1 LGKKQVTPIRV
12 PTKRQEAKWQRQK
25 RIRRIIIT
33 AAAIFLVSIVSYVG
47 YEYYAEELKGLN
59 EKVITVNNV
68 SFNMRY
74 YVNMLDAQTK
84 LEEVEPDSIYLYSN
98 AVARYIEDAE
108 LIRQGAKDLNIT
120 VSPEEVEE
128 TIKEQQW
135 PEGKVYQDIVE
146 FLLLRERLVEYFD
159 SQLPDE
165 MLQSNTQVMLVES
178 EQVANNVID
187 QAEKGENF
195 TELVREFSYDNI
207 TKEYDGNLGW
217 LPRELMSSTM
227 AETFNLTPGE
237 ISQPICDNSTNKSV
251 GYWLIKVSEKDPEK
265 GINVSAMLLGSEQE
279 AVEIKAELDAEGN
292 FSELAKNYSQHSS
305 KYTGGELGWLK
316 EEEKETNDFSDEFNE
331 VAFQLPVDEVSEP
344 VKDETVN
351 TEGGCWVIKVL
362 DKQQRELDDD
372 AREVLKNKRFSE
384 WLEQQRGN
392 STIENKLDATRM
404 AWAVA
409 EVIKGR

>member
-25 RIRRIIIT
+25 RIRRIII
-33 AAAIFLVSIVSYVG
+33 AVAAIFLVSVVSYVS
-47 YEYYAEELKGLN
+47 YEYYVEEIKGLN

-74 YVNMLDAQTK
+74 YVHMLDAQTK
-84 LEEVEPDSIYLYSN
+84 EVEPDSIYQYSN

-108 LIRQGAKDLNIT
+108 VIRQGAKDLNIT
-120 VSPEEVEE
+120 VSQEEVEE
-128 TIKEQQW
+128 TIKEQNFPKDQ
-135 PEGKVYQDIVE
+135 VYQDIVE
-146 FLLLRERLVEYFD
+146 FLLLRERLVEYLD

-165 MLQSNTQVMLVES
+165 MLQANTQVIFAES
-178 EQVANNVID
+178 EQVANKVID
-187 QAEKGENF
+187 QAGKGENF
-195 TELVREFSYDNI
+195 TELVREFSYDNR

-227 AETFNLTPGE
+227 AETFNLTTGGV
-237 ISQPICDNSTNKSV
+237 SQPIYDNSTNKSV
-251 GYWLIKVSEKDPEK
+251 GYWLIKVSEKDAEK

-279 AVEIKAELDAEGN
+279 AVEIKIELAAEGN
-292 FSELAKNYSQHSS
+292 FSELTKNYSQHSS
-305 KYTGGELGWLK
+305 KYKGGELGWLK
-316 EEEKETNDFSDEFNE
+316 ANETNDFSNEFDE

-351 TEGGCWVIKVL
+351 TNGGYWVVKVL

-372 AREVLKNKRFSE
+372 VREVLKNRRFGE
-384 WLEQQRGN
+384 WIEMRRGN
-392 STIENKLDATRM
+392 STIDNKLDATRM
-404 AWAVA
+404 AWAA
-409 EVIKGR
+409 EEVKKRR

>member
-1 LGKKQVTPIRV
+1 LGKKQVTTIRV
-12 PTKRQEAKWQRQK
+12 PTKRQEAKWHRQK
-25 RIRRIIIT
+25 RIRRMIIIAST
-33 AAAIFLVSIVSYVG
+33 IFLVGIISYAAYG
-47 YEYYAEELKGLN
+47 YYYQSKPFS

-108 LIRQGAKDLNIT
+108 VIRQGAKDLNIT
-120 VSPEEVEE
+120 VSQEEVEE

-135 PEGKVYQDIVE
+135 PTGKVYQDIVE
-146 FLLLRERLVEYFD
+146 FLLLRERFVEYLD

-165 MLQSNTQVMLVES
+165 MLQANTQVIFVES

-207 TKEYDGNLGW
+207 TKQYDGNLGW
-217 LPRELMSSTM
+217 LPLELMSPTM

-237 ISQPICDNSTNKSV
+237 ISQPIYDNSTNKSV

-279 AVEIKAELDAEGN
+279 AVQIKTELDAEGN

-305 KYTGGELGWLK
+305 KYKGGELGWFK
-316 EEEKETNDFSDEFNE
+316 ANETNDFSDEFDE
-331 VAFQLPVDEVSEP
+331 VAFQLSVDEVSEP

-351 TEGGCWVIKVL
+351 TEGGCWVVKVL
-362 DKQQRELDDD
+362 DKQQRELDDNV
-372 AREVLKNKRFSE
+372 REVLKNKLYFE
-384 WLEQQRGN
+384 WLEQQREN

-409 EVIKGR
+409 EVIKRR

>member
-1 LGKKQVTPIRV
+1 LGKKQVTTIRV
-12 PTKRQEAKWQRQK
+12 PTKRQEAKWHRQK
-25 RIRRIIIT
+25 RIRRMIIIAST
-33 AAAIFLVSIVSYVG
+33 IFLVGIISYAAYG
-47 YEYYAEELKGLN
+47 YYYQSKPFS

-98 AVARYIEDAE
+98 AVAQYIEDAE
-108 LIRQGAKDLNIT
+108 VIRQGAKDLNIT
-120 VSPEEVEE
+120 VSQEEVEE

-135 PEGKVYQDIVE
+135 PKGKVYQDIVE
-146 FLLLRERLVEYFD
+146 FLLLQERFVEYLD

-165 MLQSNTQVMLVES
+165 MLQANTQVIFVES

-207 TKEYDGNLGW
+207 TKQYDGNLGW
-217 LPRELMSSTM
+217 LPLELMSPTM

-237 ISQPICDNSTNKSV
+237 ISQPIYDNSTNKSV

-279 AVEIKAELDAEGN
+279 AVQIKTELDAEGN

-305 KYTGGELGWLK
+305 KYKGGELGWFK
-316 EEEKETNDFSDEFNE
+316 ANETNDFSDEFDE
-331 VAFQLPVDEVSEP
+331 VAFQLSVDEVSEP

-351 TEGGCWVIKVL
+351 TEGGCWVVKVL
-362 DKQQRELDDD
+362 DKQQRELDDNV
-372 AREVLKNKRFSE
+372 REVLKNKLYFE
-384 WLEQQRGN
+384 WLEQQREN

-409 EVIKGR
+409 EVIKRR

>member
-1 LGKKQVTPIRV
+1 MGKKQVTTIRV

-25 RIRRIIIT
+25 RIRRMII
-33 AAAIFLVSIVSYVG
+33 AAAVIFLVSIVSYVS
-47 YEYYAEELKGLN
+47 YEYYADEIKGLN
-59 EKVITVNNV
+59 EKVITVNDV

-84 LEEVEPDSIYLYSN
+84 EVEPASIYLYSN
-98 AVARYIEDAE
+98 AVARYIEDVE
-108 LIRQGAKDLNIT
+108 LVRQGAKDLNIT
-120 VSPEEVEE
+120 VSQEEVEE
-128 TIKEQQW
+128 TIKEQNF
-135 PEGKVYQDIVE
+135 PKGKVYQDIVE
-146 FLLLRERLVEYFD
+146 TGLLTEKLLEYFD

-165 MLQSNTQVMLVES
+165 MLQSNTQVMFVES

-195 TELVREFSYDNI
+195 TELVREFSYDNR

-217 LPRELMSSTM
+217 LPLELMSPTM
-227 AETFNLTPGE
+227 AETFNLTTGE
-237 ISQPICDNSTNKSV
+237 ISHPICDNSTNKSV
-251 GYWLIKVSEKDPEK
+251 GHWLIKVSEKDPEK

-279 AVEIKAELDAEGN
+279 AVEIKAELNAEGN

-305 KYTGGELGWLK
+305 KYKSGELGWFK
-316 EEEKETNDFSDEFNE
+316 ANETNDFSDAFNE
-331 VAFQLPVDEVSEP
+331 VAFQLPVDEVSAP

-351 TEGGCWVIKVL
+351 TEGGCWVVKVL

-372 AREVLKNKRFSE
+372 AREVLKNKLYFE
-384 WLEQQRGN
+384 WLEQQREN

-409 EVIKGR
+409 KVIKGR

>member
-1 LGKKQVTPIRV
+1 MGKKQVTAIRV

-25 RIRRIIIT
+25 RIRRIII
-33 AAAIFLVSIVSYVG
+33 AVAAIFLVSIVSYVG
-47 YEYYAEELKGLN
+47 YEYYADEIKGLN
-59 EKVITVNNV
+59 EKVITVNDV

-84 LEEVEPDSIYLYSN
+84 EVEPDSIYLYSN

-120 VSPEEVEE
+120 VSQEEIEE
-128 TIKEQQW
+128 TIEEQNFPKDQ
-135 PEGKVYQDIVE
+135 VHQDIVE
-146 FLLLRERLVEYFD
+146 TVLLTQKLLEYFD

-165 MLQSNTQVMLVES
+165 MLQANTQVIFVES
-178 EQVANNVID
+178 EQVANKVID

-195 TELVREFSYDNI
+195 TKLVREFSYDNN
-207 TKEYDGNLGW
+207 TKQYDGNLGW
-217 LPRELMSSTM
+217 RPEELMPQTI
-227 AETFNLTPGE
+227 AETFNLTPGG
-237 ISQPICDNSTNKSV
+237 ISQPIYENSTNKSV
-251 GYWLIKVSEKDPEK
+251 GYWLIKVNEKDPEK

-279 AVEIKAELDAEGN
+279 AVQIKTELDAEGN

-305 KYTGGELGWLK
+305 KYKGGELGWLK
-316 EEEKETNDFSDEFNE
+316 ANETNDFSDAFNE

-351 TEGGCWVIKVL
+351 TDGGYWVVKVL
-362 DKQQRELDDD
+362 DKEQRELDDD
-372 AREVLKNKRFSE
+372 VREVLKNKRYFE
-384 WLEQQRGN
+384 WLDQQREN

>member
-1 LGKKQVTPIRV
+1 MGKKQVTTIRV

-33 AAAIFLVSIVSYVG
+33 AAVIFLVSIISYVS
-47 YEYYAEELKGLN
+47 YEYYTEEIKGLN

-84 LEEVEPDSIYLYSN
+84 LEEVEPASIYLYSN

-108 LIRQGAKDLNIT
+108 VIRQGAKDLNIT
-120 VSPEEVEE
+120 ISEEEIQE
-128 TIKEQQW
+128 MIKGQQW
-135 PEGKVYQDIVE
+135 PKGKVYQDIVE
-146 FLLLRERLVEYFD
+146 TGLLTQKFVEYFD

-165 MLQSNTQVMLVES
+165 MLQANTQVIFVES

-207 TKEYDGNLGW
+207 TKQYDGNLGW
-217 LPRELMSSTM
+217 LPRELMSPTM

-237 ISQPICDNSTNKSV
+237 ISQPICNNSTNKSV

-279 AVEIKAELDAEGN
+279 AVEIKTELDAEGN

-305 KYTGGELGWLK
+305 KYKGGELGWLK
-316 EEEKETNDFSDEFNE
+316 EEEKEINDFSDEFDE

-344 VKDETVN
+344 VKDETIN
-351 TEGGCWVIKVL
+351 TEGGYWVVKVL

-372 AREVLKNKRFSE
+372 VREVLKNKLYFE
-384 WLEQQRGN
+384 WLEQQREN

-409 EVIKGR
+409 KVIKGR

>member
-1 LGKKQVTPIRV
+1 LGKKQVTAIRV

-25 RIRRIIIT
+25 RIRRIII
-33 AAAIFLVSIVSYVG
+33 AVAAIFLVSVVSYVG
-47 YEYYAEELKGLN
+47 YEYYADEIKGLN
-59 EKVITVNNV
+59 EKVITVNNA

-74 YVNMLDAQTK
+74 YINMLDAQTK
-84 LEEVEPDSIYLYSN
+84 EVEPDSIYLYSN

-108 LIRQGAKDLNIT
+108 LIRQGANDLNIT
-120 VSPEEVEE
+120 ISEEEIQEVVA
-128 TIKEQQW
+128 EQNF
-135 PEGKVYQDIVE
+135 PKGKVYHDIVE
-146 FLLLRERLVEYFD
+146 TALLTERLVEYFD

-165 MLQSNTQVMLVES
+165 MLQANTQVIFVES
-178 EQVANNVID
+178 EQVANKVID

-195 TELVREFSYDNI
+195 TELVREFSYDNR

-217 LPRELMSSTM
+217 LPRELMSPTM
-227 AETFNLTPGE
+227 AETFNLTTGG
-237 ISQPICDNSTNKSV
+237 ISQLIYDNSTNKSV

-279 AVEIKAELDAEGN
+279 AVEIKIELDAEGN

-305 KYTGGELGWLK
+305 KYKGGELGWFK
-316 EEEKETNDFSDEFNE
+316 ANETNDFSDAFNE
-331 VAFQLPVDEVSEP
+331 VAFELPVNEVSEP
-344 VKDETVN
+344 VKDETVQ
-351 TEGGCWVIKVL
+351 TKGGYWIVKVL

-372 AREVLKNKRFSE
+372 VREALKNKRYYE
-384 WLEQQRGN
+384 WLEQQREN

>member
-1 LGKKQVTPIRV
+1 LGKKQVTAIRV

-25 RIRRIIIT
+25 RIRRIII
-33 AAAIFLVSIVSYVG
+33 AVAAIFLVSIVSYVG
-47 YEYYAEELKGLN
+47 YEYYADEIKGLN

-68 SFNMRY
+68 SFDMRY

-84 LEEVEPDSIYLYSN
+84 LEEIEPDSIYLYSN
-98 AVARYIEDAE
+98 AVAQYIEDAE

-120 VSPEEVEE
+120 ISEEEIQEVVEG
-128 TIKEQQW
+128 QNFPQDQA
-135 PEGKVYQDIVE
+135 YQDIAE
-146 FLLLRERLVEYFD
+146 TALLTERLLEYFN

-165 MLQSNTQVMLVES
+165 MLQANTQVIFVES

-187 QAEKGENF
+187 QAEKGDNF

-207 TKEYDGNLGW
+207 TKQYDGNLGW

-265 GINVSAMLLGSEQE
+265 GINVSAMLLGNEQE
-279 AVEIKAELDAEGN
+279 AVEIKTELDAEGN
-292 FSELAKNYSQHSS
+292 FSELAKNHSQHSS
-305 KYTGGELGWLK
+305 KYKGGELGWFK
-316 EEEKETNDFSDEFNE
+316 ANETNDFSDEFNE

-344 VKDETVN
+344 IKDETVN
-351 TEGGCWVIKVL
+351 TEGGYWVIKVL

-384 WLEQQRGN
+384 WLEQQREN

>member
-1 LGKKQVTPIRV
+1 MGKKQVPAIRV
-12 PTKRQEAKWQRQK
+12 PTKRQEAKWQRQS
-25 RIRRIIIT
+25 RIRRMIIIAST
-33 AAAIFLVSIVSYVG
+33 IFLVGIISYVG
-47 YEYYAEELKGLN
+47 YEYYADEIRGLN
-59 EKVITVNNV
+59 EKVITVNDV

-84 LEEVEPDSIYLYSN
+84 EVEPDSVYYYTN

-120 VSPEEVEE
+120 VSQEEVEE
-128 TIKEQQW
+128 TIEEQNFPKGQ
-135 PEGKVYQDIVE
+135 VHQDIVE
-146 FLLLRERLVEYFD
+146 TVLLTQKLLEYFD

-165 MLQSNTQVMLVES
+165 MLQANIQVMFVES
-178 EQVANNVID
+178 EQVANKVID

-195 TELVREFSYDNI
+195 TKLVREFSYDNN

-217 LPRELMSSTM
+217 LPRELMPPTM
-227 AETFNLTPGE
+227 AETFNLTAGE
-237 ISQPICDNSTNKSV
+237 ISQPICANSTSKDV
-251 GYWLIKVSEKDPEK
+251 GYWLITVSEKDPEK

-279 AVEIKAELDAEGN
+279 AMEIKTELDAEGN

-305 KYTGGELGWLK
+305 KYKGGELGWLNAN
-316 EEEKETNDFSDEFNE
+316 ETNDFSDAFNE
-331 VAFQLPVDEVSEP
+331 VAFQLPVDEVSES

-351 TEGGCWVIKVL
+351 TEGGYWVVKVL
-362 DKQQRELDDD
+362 DKEQRELDDD
-372 AREVLKNKRFSE
+372 VREVLKNKRFSE
-384 WLEQQRGN
+384 WLEMRRGN

-409 EVIKGR
+409 EVIKRR

>member
-1 LGKKQVTPIRV
+1 MGKKQVTTIRV

-33 AAAIFLVSIVSYVG
+33 AAVIFLVSIVSYVS
-47 YEYYAEELKGLN
+47 YAYYADEIRGLN
-59 EKVITVNNV
+59 EKVITVNDV

-74 YVNMLDAQTK
+74 YVNMLDAQTN
-84 LEEVEPDSIYLYSN
+84 EVEPASIYLYSN
-98 AVARYIEDAE
+98 AVARYIEDVE
-108 LIRQGAKDLNIT
+108 LTRQGAKDLNIT
-120 VSPEEVEE
+120 ISEEEIQVVVA
-128 TIKEQQW
+128 EQNL
-135 PEGKVYQDIVE
+135 PKGKVYQDIVE
-146 FLLLRERLVEYFD
+146 FLLLRERLLEYFD

-165 MLQSNTQVMLVES
+165 MLQSNTQVMFVES

-207 TKEYDGNLGW
+207 TKQYDGNLGW
-217 LPRELMSSTM
+217 LPRELMSPTM

-237 ISQPICDNSTNKSV
+237 ISQPIYDNSTNKSV

-279 AVEIKAELDAEGN
+279 AVQIKTELDAEGN
-292 FSELAKNYSQHSS
+292 FSELAKNHSQHSS
-305 KYTGGELGWLK
+305 KYKGGEFGWLK
-316 EEEKETNDFSDEFNE
+316 ANETNDFSDEFDE
-331 VAFQLPVDEVSEP
+331 VAFQLPVDEVSET
-344 VKDETVN
+344 VKDETVT
-351 TEGGCWVIKVL
+351 TEGGCWVVKVL
-362 DKQQRELDDD
+362 DKQQRELADD
-372 AREVLKNKRFSE
+372 AREVLKNKRLSE
-384 WLEQQRGN
+384 WLEQQREN

>member
-1 LGKKQVTPIRV
+1 MGKKQVTTIRV

-33 AAAIFLVSIVSYVG
+33 AAVIFLVSIISYIS
-47 YEYYAEELKGLN
+47 YEYYANEIKGLN

-108 LIRQGAKDLNIT
+108 VIRQGAKDLNIT
-120 VSPEEVEE
+120 VSQEEVEE

-135 PEGKVYQDIVE
+135 PKGKVYQDIME

-165 MLQSNTQVMLVES
+165 MLQANTQVIFVES

-207 TKEYDGNLGW
+207 TKQYDGNLGW
-217 LPRELMSSTM
+217 LPLELMSPTM

-237 ISQPICDNSTNKSV
+237 ISQPICNNSTNKSV

-279 AVEIKAELDAEGN
+279 AVEIKTELDAGGN

-305 KYTGGELGWLK
+305 KYKEGELGWLK
-316 EEEKETNDFSDEFNE
+316 EEEKETNDFSDEFDE

-351 TEGGCWVIKVL
+351 TEGGCWVVKVL
-362 DKQQRELDDD
+362 DKQQRELDD
-372 AREVLKNKRFSE
+372 AVREALKNKHFSE
-384 WLEQQRGN
+384 WLEQQREN

-409 EVIKGR
+409 KVIKGR

>member
-1 LGKKQVTPIRV
+1 LGKKQVTAIRV

-25 RIRRIIIT
+25 RIRRIII
-33 AAAIFLVSIVSYVG
+33 AVAAIFLVSIVSYVS
-47 YEYYAEELKGLN
+47 YEYYADEIRGLN
-59 EKVITVNNV
+59 EKVITVNDV

-84 LEEVEPDSIYLYSN
+84 EVEPDSIYQYSN

-108 LIRQGAKDLNIT
+108 VIRQGAKDLNIT
-120 VSPEEVEE
+120 ISEEEIQEVVA
-128 TIKEQQW
+128 EQNF
-135 PEGKVYQDIVE
+135 PNGKVYHDIVE
-146 FLLLRERLVEYFD
+146 TALLSERLLEYFD

-165 MLQSNTQVMLVES
+165 MLQANTQVIFVES

-217 LPRELMSSTM
+217 LPRELMSPTM
-227 AETFNLTPGE
+227 AETFNLTTSG
-237 ISQPICDNSTNKSV
+237 ISQPIYDNSTNKSV

-279 AVEIKAELDAEGN
+279 AVEIKIELDAEGN

-305 KYTGGELGWLK
+305 KYKGGELGWLK
-316 EEEKETNDFSDEFNE
+316 ENETNDFSDEFDE
-331 VAFQLPVDEVSEP
+331 VAFQLSVDEVSEP

-351 TEGGCWVIKVL
+351 TDGGYWVVKVL

-372 AREVLKNKRFSE
+372 VREALKNKRYFE

>member
-1 LGKKQVTPIRV
+1 MGKKQVTGIRV

-25 RIRRIIIT
+25 RIRRIII
-33 AAAIFLVSIVSYVG
+33 AVAAIFLVSIVSYVS
-47 YEYYAEELKGLN
+47 YEYYAEEIKGLN

-84 LEEVEPDSIYLYSN
+84 EVEPDSIYQYSN

-108 LIRQGAKDLNIT
+108 VIRQGAKDLNIT
-120 VSPEEVEE
+120 ISEEEIQGVVA
-128 TIKEQQW
+128 EQNF
-135 PEGKVYQDIVE
+135 PNGKVYRDIVE
-146 FLLLRERLVEYFD
+146 TALLSERLLEYFD

-165 MLQSNTQVMLVES
+165 MLQANTQVIFAES

-195 TELVREFSYDNI
+195 TELVREFSYDNR

-217 LPRELMSSTM
+217 LPRELMSPTM
-227 AETFNLTPGE
+227 AETFNLTTGG
-237 ISQPICDNSTNKSV
+237 ISQPIYDNSTNKSV

-279 AVEIKAELDAEGN
+279 AMEIKIEPDAEGN

-305 KYTGGELGWLK
+305 KYKGGELGWLK
-316 EEEKETNDFSDEFNE
+316 ANETNDFSDAFNE
-331 VAFQLPVDEVSEP
+331 VAFELPVDEVSEP

-351 TEGGCWVIKVL
+351 TDGGYWVVKVL

-372 AREVLKNKRFSE
+372 VREALKNKRYFE
-384 WLEQQRGN
+384 WLGQQREN

>member
-1 LGKKQVTPIRV
+1 LGKKQVTAIRV

-25 RIRRIIIT
+25 RIRRIII
-33 AAAIFLVSIVSYVG
+33 AVAAIFLVSIVSYVG
-47 YEYYAEELKGLN
+47 YEYYADEIKGLN
-59 EKVITVNNV
+59 EKVITVNNA

-74 YVNMLDAQTK
+74 YINMLDAQTK
-84 LEEVEPDSIYLYSN
+84 EVEPDSIYLYSN

-108 LIRQGAKDLNIT
+108 LIRQGANDLNIT
-120 VSPEEVEE
+120 ISEEEIQEVVA
-128 TIKEQQW
+128 EQNF
-135 PEGKVYQDIVE
+135 PKGKVYHDIVE
-146 FLLLRERLVEYFD
+146 TALLTERLVEYFD

-165 MLQSNTQVMLVES
+165 MLQANTQVIFVES
-178 EQVANNVID
+178 EQVANKVID

-195 TELVREFSYDNI
+195 TELVREFSYDNR

-217 LPRELMSSTM
+217 LPRELMSPTM
-227 AETFNLTPGE
+227 AETFNLTTGG
-237 ISQPICDNSTNKSV
+237 ISQLIYDNSTNKSV

-279 AVEIKAELDAEGN
+279 AVEIKIELDAEGN

-305 KYTGGELGWLK
+305 KYKGGELGWFK
-316 EEEKETNDFSDEFNE
+316 ANETNDFSDAFNE
-331 VAFQLPVDEVSEP
+331 VAFELPVNEVSEP
-344 VKDETVN
+344 VKDETVQ
-351 TEGGCWVIKVL
+351 TKGGYWIVKVL

-372 AREVLKNKRFSE
+372 VREALKNKRYYE
-384 WLEQQRGN
+384 WLEQQREN

>member
-1 LGKKQVTPIRV
+1 LGKKQVTAIRV

-25 RIRRIIIT
+25 RIRRIII
-33 AAAIFLVSIVSYVG
+33 AVAAIFLVGIVSYVS
-47 YEYYAEELKGLN
+47 YEYYVDKIKPFS
-59 EKVITVNNV
+59 EKVITVNDV
-68 SFNMRY
+68 SFNMEY

-84 LEEVEPDSIYLYSN
+84 GLAPANITYEIAQYI
-98 AVARYIEDAE
+98 AQYIEYAE
-108 LIRQGAKDLNIT
+108 LKSQGAKDLNIT
-120 VSPEEVEE
+120 VGEEEIEE
-128 TIKEQQW
+128 MIKEQQLSK
-135 PEGKVYQDIVE
+135 GKVYRDIAE
-146 FLLLRERLVEYFD
+146 TQLLSERLSEYFD

-165 MLQSNTQVMLVES
+165 MLQSNTQVMFVES

-195 TELVREFSYDNI
+195 TELVRGFSYDNI

-217 LPRELMSSTM
+217 LPLELMSPTM
-227 AETFNLTPGE
+227 AETFNLTTGG
-237 ISQPICDNSTNKSV
+237 ISQPICDNSTSKSV

-305 KYTGGELGWLK
+305 KYEGGKLGWLK
-316 EEEKETNDFSDEFNE
+316 EEEKETNDFSDEFDE

-344 VKDETVN
+344 AKDETVN
-351 TEGGCWVIKVL
+351 TEGGCLVVKVL
-362 DKQQRELDDD
+362 DKQQRELDD
-372 AREVLKNKRFSE
+372 AVREMLKNKRFSE
-384 WLEQQRGN
+384 WLEQQREN

-404 AWAVA
+404 DWAIQ

>member
-1 LGKKQVTPIRV
+1 LGKKQVTAIRV

-25 RIRRIIIT
+25 RIRRIIIA
-33 AAAIFLVSIVSYVG
+33 AAAIFLVSIVSYVSYG
-47 YEYYAEELKGLN
+47 LYVNEIKGLN
-59 EKVITVNNV
+59 EKVITVNDV
-68 SFNMRY
+68 SFNMKY

-84 LEEVEPDSIYLYSN
+84 GLAPANITYGSAQYI
-98 AVARYIEDAE
+98 ARYIEDAE
-108 LIRQGAKDLNIT
+108 VIRQGAKDLNIT
-120 VSPEEVEE
+120 ISEEEIQEVVA
-128 TIKEQQW
+128 EQNF
-135 PEGKVYQDIVE
+135 PKGKVYHDIVE
-146 FLLLRERLVEYFD
+146 TAILTERLVEYFD

-165 MLQSNTQVMLVES
+165 MLQANTQVIFAES
-178 EQVANNVID
+178 EQVANKVID

-195 TELVREFSYDNI
+195 TKLVREFSYDNR

-217 LPRELMSSTM
+217 LPRELMSPTM
-227 AETFNLTPGE
+227 AETFNLTTGG
-237 ISQPICDNSTNKSV
+237 ISQPIYDNSTNKSV

-265 GINVSAMLLGSEQE
+265 GINVSAMLLGSAQE
-279 AVEIKAELDAEGN
+279 AVKIKIELDAEGN

-305 KYTGGELGWLK
+305 KYEGGELGWLK
-316 EEEKETNDFSDEFNE
+316 ANETNDFSGAFNE
-331 VAFQLPVDEVSEP
+331 VAFELPVDEVSES

-351 TEGGCWVIKVL
+351 TDGGYWVVKVL

-372 AREVLKNKRFSE
+372 VREALKNKRYFE
-384 WLEQQRGN
+384 WLDQQREN

>member
-1 LGKKQVTPIRV
+1 MGKKQVATIRV

-33 AAAIFLVSIVSYVG
+33 AAVIFLVSIISYVS
-47 YEYYAEELKGLN
+47 YEYYTEEIKGLN

-84 LEEVEPDSIYLYSN
+84 LEEVEPASIYLYSN

-108 LIRQGAKDLNIT
+108 VIRQGAKDLNIT
-120 VSPEEVEE
+120 VSQEEVEE

-135 PEGKVYQDIVE
+135 PKGKVYQDIVE
-146 FLLLRERLVEYFD
+146 FMLLRERLVEYFD

-165 MLQSNTQVMLVES
+165 MLQANTQVIFVES

-195 TELVREFSYDNI
+195 TELVREFSYDNR

-217 LPRELMSSTM
+217 LPMELMSPTM
-227 AETFNLTPGE
+227 AETFNLTTGE
-237 ISQPICDNSTNKSV
+237 ISQPICNNSTNKSV

-279 AVEIKAELDAEGN
+279 AVEIKTELDAEGN

-305 KYTGGELGWLK
+305 KYKSGELGWLK
-316 EEEKETNDFSDEFNE
+316 ANETNDFSDEFDE
-331 VAFQLPVDEVSEP
+331 VAFQLPVDEVSET
-344 VKDETVN
+344 VKDETVT
-351 TEGGCWVIKVL
+351 TEGGCWVVKVL
-362 DKQQRELDDD
+362 DKQQRELDD
-372 AREVLKNKRFSE
+372 AVREALKNKRFSE
-384 WLEQQRGN
+384 WLEQQREN
-392 STIENKLDATRM
+392 SIIENKLDATRM

-409 EVIKGR
+409 KVIKGR

>member
-1 LGKKQVTPIRV
+1 LGKKQVTAIRF

-25 RIRRIIIT
+25 RIRRIII
-33 AAAIFLVSIVSYVG
+33 AVAAIFLVSVVSYVS
-47 YEYYAEELKGLN
+47 YEYYAEEIRGLN
-59 EKVITVNNV
+59 EKVITVNDA

-84 LEEVEPDSIYLYSN
+84 EVEPDSIYQYSS

-120 VSPEEVEE
+120 ISEEEIQEVVA
-128 TIKEQQW
+128 EQNF
-135 PEGKVYQDIVE
+135 PKGKVYHDIVE
-146 FLLLRERLVEYFD
+146 TALLTERLVEYFD

-165 MLQSNTQVMLVES
+165 MLQANTQVIFVES
-178 EQVANNVID
+178 EQVANKVID

-195 TELVREFSYDNI
+195 TELVREFSYDNR

-217 LPRELMSSTM
+217 LPRELMSPTM
-227 AETFNLTPGE
+227 AQTFNLTTGG
-237 ISQPICDNSTNKSV
+237 ISQLIYDNSTNKSV
-251 GYWLIKVSEKDPEK
+251 GYWLIKVGEKDPEK

-279 AVEIKAELDAEGN
+279 AVEIKTELDAEGN

-305 KYTGGELGWLK
+305 KYKGGELGWLK
-316 EEEKETNDFSDEFNE
+316 ANETNDFSDAFNE
-331 VAFQLPVDEVSEP
+331 VAFELPVDEVSEP

-351 TEGGCWVIKVL
+351 TEGGYWVVKVL

-372 AREVLKNKRFSE
+372 VREALKNKRYFE
-384 WLEQQRGN
+384 WLEQQREN